1 MSLIVMCLENILIAF
16 LNKETEKETA
26 GFVASSDFAAHIWI
40 SQVVM
45 AHHRLLFLEN
55 LYIFLEDEDHFFFFF
70 FFVQSSTFLF
80 CVDEF
85 NLFSFL

>member
-40 SQVVM
+40 SQVVT
-45 AHHRLLFLEN
+45 AHHQLLFLEN
-55 LYIFLEDEDHFFFFF
+55 LYIFLTTFFF

-80 CVDEF
+80 CVDEY